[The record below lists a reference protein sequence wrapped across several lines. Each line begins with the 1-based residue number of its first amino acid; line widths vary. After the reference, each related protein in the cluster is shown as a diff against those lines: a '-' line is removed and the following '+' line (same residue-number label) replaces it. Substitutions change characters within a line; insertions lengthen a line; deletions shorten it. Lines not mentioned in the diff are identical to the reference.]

1 MGRESTETEGVRS
14 AAARGVAPA
23 ARGDGPAGRAPKFGR
38 HSSKVVVGRTIGE
51 KREKLETKNER
62 AAARKKDKQK
72 YYTRVIT
79 VSIGFIILIVVLIVL
94 VVTFFHQETKPL
106 SLEEV
111 TSEPVLSAEPT
122 IEIVDA
128 SASATGGKITSRMR
142 NYIGLIESDL
152 KGYNYQPVRA
162 IIPTDSIREVDIYLD
177 GYTGYFKTTIDR
189 DAAITAEDID
199 RMLRYLAEQGIT
211 AFEYVDVR
219 IDGRAFWK

>member
-1 MGRESTETEGVRS
+1 MGRESAKTVGVRS

-72 YYTRVIT
+72 HRLRVGL
-79 VSIGFIILIVVLIVL
+79 VSLIFVILIAILVVLAIVFIRQAPDPNPAT
-94 VVTFFHQETKPL
+94 VKP
-106 SLEEV
+106 
-111 TSEPVLSAEPT
+111 EPVLTAEPT
-122 IEIVDA
+122 IEIIDA
-128 SASATGGKITSRMR
+128 STSAAADKITSRMR

-152 KGYNYQPVRA
+152 KSYNYQPIKAV
-162 IIPTDSIREVDIYLD
+162 IPTDSIREVDLYLD
-177 GYTGYFKTTIDR
+177 GYAGYFKTTIDR
-189 DAAITAEDID
+189 DAAVTAEDID

-211 AFEYVDVR
+211 DFEYVDVR